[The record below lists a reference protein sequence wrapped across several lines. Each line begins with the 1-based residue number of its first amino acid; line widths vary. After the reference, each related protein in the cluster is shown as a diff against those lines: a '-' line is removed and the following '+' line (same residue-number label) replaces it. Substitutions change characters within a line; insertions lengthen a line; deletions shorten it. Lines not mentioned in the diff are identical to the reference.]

1 MNWLPIA
8 LVGFVLAIILV
19 IIASSRLLKGR
30 RYSISELS
38 IAIDA
43 LLKRGFNG
51 GFLVI
56 KRWSNPEF
64 LQLRKYIKD
73 PSDYGIELC
82 FPRANWS
89 VAYFDSV
96 SRYCDSNNF
105 EYRSEIWNDQDG
117 MEFLVVD
124 FGQDVRGAS
133 GFVVE
138 IFREVFSVDEQ
149 ESFRIRLGNSS
160 I

>member
-1 MNWLPIA
+1 
-8 LVGFVLAIILV
+8 
-19 IIASSRLLKGR
+19 
-30 RYSISELS
+30 
-38 IAIDA
+38 
-43 LLKRGFNG
+43 
-51 GFLVI
+51 
-56 KRWSNPEF
+56 
-64 LQLRKYIKD
+64 
-73 PSDYGIELC
+73 
-82 FPRANWS
+82 
-89 VAYFDSV
+89 
-96 SRYCDSNNF
+96 
-105 EYRSEIWNDQDG
+105 